1 MTRLNV
7 LLFVALVA
15 SGLYLVHVSYQAR
28 RLFTQVE
35 RAQAEE
41 RALDVAHEQLQLEK
55 RTQATPLRVEKVARE
70 RLQMRTPTA
79 AVTQYVQYEGA
90 ASAAQGARP

>member
-1 MTRLNV
+1 MSRLNV
-7 LLFVALVA
+7 LLFVGLIV

-41 RALDVAHEQLQLEK
+41 RALETAHEQLQLEK
-55 RTQATPLRVEKVARE
+55 RTQATALRVEKLARE
-70 RLQMRTPTA
+70 KLQMRTPTA
-79 AVTQYVQYEGA
+79 AVTQYVHYEGA
-90 ASAAQGARP
+90 ASAAQGGAR

>member
-1 MTRLNV
+1 MTRLNM
-7 LLFVALVA
+7 LLFIGLIA

-41 RALDVAHEQLQLEK
+41 RALEIAHEQLQLEK

-70 RLQMRTPTA
+70 KLQMRTPTA
-79 AVTQYVQYEGA
+79 AVTQYVHYEGA
-90 ASAAQGARP
+90 APAPVGGRP

>member
-7 LLFVALVA
+7 LLFIGLIA
-15 SGLYLVHVSYQAR
+15 SGLYLVHVSYEAR

-41 RALDVAHEQLQLEK
+41 RALEVAHEQLQLEK
-55 RTQATPLRVEKVARE
+55 RTQGTPLRVEKVARE
-70 RLQMRTPTA
+70 KLQMRTPTA

-90 ASAAQGARP
+90 ASAPEGGRR